1 MSGLEDLASGAVDLM
16 AAAGTA
22 AATGMGS
29 TAATA
34 VADIVRSRLRG
45 AGQDAAVAQFDAA
58 PQEPGSQTALRG
70 ALVAILTADQALVVQ
85 LTDALSA
92 AATDTVPPPPVYV
105 ASGGGVTVQGSGN
118 RLRGNFAGRDQII
131 HNIRHGDARTLVVL
145 AVVAIVL
152 AFAVYGGVQAVGGLD
167 TGGTNG
173 QPRAGGTP
181 NGATGRQG
189 GTGTQPPASPSAPK
203 NTVLWTVPKQ
213 PWPFSSPV
221 VSGGRVYYLAFD
233 ERAGVELV
241 VVDASTGA
249 AVPDFTA
256 KLDAKSLPGPLTVA
270 DGRFYLVDDNGVLY
284 AGDDKRILWRY
295 STGATIL
302 TPPKPTVADGTVYF
316 GGSGVSHEL
325 HAVDATAGTER
336 WTFTAKSRISTAPA
350 VSGGVVYTG
359 SDDGDLYALD
369 AATGKPLWTFPGGEG
384 FFHGAPVIA
393 GDTVYIAGDKGTM
406 FALDKTRGT
415 KVWTFHAE
423 GDAEGLSRYPLI
435 FGNTVYFGSDNK
447 VFYALA
453 ADTGTKRWSVTTG
466 GSLARSPVLADGI
479 VYFGM
484 WFGKLYAFDAVTG
497 KEVWTHTTEG
507 ELPQDPA
514 IGEGTVIIATQNEN
528 KTEGHLYAL
537 HR

>member
-16 AAAGTA
+16 AAAATA

-45 AGQDAAVAQFDAA
+45 AGHDATVAQFDAA
-58 PQEPGSQTALRG
+58 PQEPGSQTALRC
-70 ALVAILTADQALVVQ
+70 ALMAILTADQALIVQ

-92 AATDTVPPPPVYV
+92 AAEATDTVPPPPVYV
-105 ASGGGVTVQGSGN
+105 ASGGGVTVQGTGN

-152 AFAVYGGVQAVGGLD
+152 AFAVYGGVQAVGGLNS
-167 TGGTNG
+167 GGASG
-173 QPRAGGTP
+173 QPGIGASPR
-181 NGATGRQG
+181 GATDRQG
-189 GTGTQPPASPSAPK
+189 GTGTSPSAPK
-203 NTVLWTVPKQ
+203 NTVLWTVPKR
-213 PWPFSSPV
+213 PWPFSPPV
-221 VSGGRVYYLAFD
+221 VSGGRVYYLVSN
-233 ERAGVELV
+233 EPAGIELM

-249 AVPDFTA
+249 VVPEFTA
-256 KLDAKSLPGPLTVA
+256 RLDPNSLPGPLTVA

-295 STGATIL
+295 STGAKIL
-302 TPPKPTVADGTVYF
+302 SPPKPTVADGTVYF

-350 VSGGVVYTG
+350 VSGGVVYAGT
-359 SDDGDLYALD
+359 DDGDLYALD
-369 AATGKPLWTFPGGEG
+369 AVTGRPLWTFPGGEG
-384 FFHGAPVIA
+384 FFHGAPVVA
-393 GDTVYIAGDKGTM
+393 EDTVYIAGDKGTM
-406 FALDKTRGT
+406 FAVDKTRGT

-435 FGNTVYFGSDNK
+435 FGNTVYFGGDNK

-497 KEVWTHTTEG
+497 KEVWSHTTEG

-514 IGEGTVIIATQNEN
+514 IGEGTIIIATRNEN

-537 HR
+537 RR